1 MAVPFLKMFLE
12 YEPDEP
18 QRAALEQASIVHAE
32 IDREAR
38 SVLLRLELPRYV
50 PEAVLNTAAA
60 ELSKLYGMRRVR
72 FEPHYP
78 PEALDEFDGQELTR
92 ALIDAYSPAAAILA
106 GCKWSF
112 AGERAEL
119 YLRANGRDQLTPHLP
134 AAERL
139 LTERFGVRMGIDVIS
154 NHEPVGEELFAETE
168 KMRLAALR
176 DVPVP
181 SAPAGKPQGGKD
193 AKPAAPSQMIFGKP
207 FHGNVTPMRELS
219 QDSDVGRVIV
229 EGRVFAVNHK
239 ELKKRNAW
247 VVNFDMTDY
256 TGSIRVNRFMEA
268 DQAKPLIDAIQKPG
282 KWLRVQGFISF
293 SRFENDI
300 VLEPLAVQAAEDPS
314 VWIPRRR
321 SAWSCTF
328 TRQCP

>member
-1 MAVPFLKMFLE
+1 MP
-12 YEPDEP
+12 
-18 QRAALEQASIVHAE
+18 RST
-32 IDREAR
+32 AR
-38 SVLLRLELPRYV
+38 RGPSCSVWSCPRYV

-78 PEALDEFDGQELTR
+78 PEALAEFDGQELTR

-193 AKPAAPSQMIFGKP
+193 AKPAAPSQTIYGKP
-207 FHGNVTPMRELS
+207 FHGT
-219 QDSDVGRVIV
+219 
-229 EGRVFAVNHK
+229 
-239 ELKKRNAW
+239 
-247 VVNFDMTDY
+247 
-256 TGSIRVNRFMEA
+256 
-268 DQAKPLIDAIQKPG
+268 
-282 KWLRVQGFISF
+282 
-293 SRFENDI
+293 SR
-300 VLEPLAVQAAEDPS
+300 PCASCRRTATSAASSSRAACSP
-314 VWIPRRR
+314 
-321 SAWSCTF
+321 
-328 TRQCP
+328 

>member
-50 PEAVLNTAAA
+50 PEAVLNTAAS

-78 PEALDEFDGQELTR
+78 PEALDEFDGQELTH

-181 SAPAGKPQGGKD
+181 AAPAGKPQGGKD
-193 AKPAAPSQMIFGKP
+193 AKPAAPSQTIYGKP
-207 FHGNVTPMRELS
+207 FHGT
-219 QDSDVGRVIV
+219 
-229 EGRVFAVNHK
+229 
-239 ELKKRNAW
+239 
-247 VVNFDMTDY
+247 
-256 TGSIRVNRFMEA
+256 
-268 DQAKPLIDAIQKPG
+268 
-282 KWLRVQGFISF
+282 
-293 SRFENDI
+293 SR
-300 VLEPLAVQAAEDPS
+300 PCASCRRTATSAAS
-314 VWIPRRR
+314 SSRAAC
-321 SAWSCTF
+321 SL
-328 TRQCP
+328 

>member
-50 PEAVLNTAAA
+50 PEAVLNTAAS

-78 PEALDEFDGQELTR
+78 PEALAEFDGQELTR
-92 ALIDAYSPAAAILA
+92 ALIDTYSPAAAILA

-139 LTERFGVRMGIDVIS
+139 LTERFGIS
-154 NHEPVGEELFAETE
+154 
-168 KMRLAALR
+168 RSAASR
-176 DVPVP
+176 IFSV
-181 SAPAGKPQGGKD
+181 SANSSSP
-193 AKPAAPSQMIFGKP
+193 
-207 FHGNVTPMRELS
+207 
-219 QDSDVGRVIV
+219 
-229 EGRVFAVNHK
+229 
-239 ELKKRNAW
+239 
-247 VVNFDMTDY
+247 
-256 TGSIRVNRFMEA
+256 TGS
-268 DQAKPLIDAIQKPG
+268 
-282 KWLRVQGFISF
+282 
-293 SRFENDI
+293 
-300 VLEPLAVQAAEDPS
+300 
-314 VWIPRRR
+314 
-321 SAWSCTF
+321 
-328 TRQCP
+328 

>member
-1 MAVPFLKMFLE
+1 M
-12 YEPDEP
+12 
-18 QRAALEQASIVHAE
+18 
-32 IDREAR
+32 
-38 SVLLRLELPRYV
+38 
-50 PEAVLNTAAA
+50 
-60 ELSKLYGMRRVR
+60 
-72 FEPHYP
+72 
-78 PEALDEFDGQELTR
+78 
-92 ALIDAYSPAAAILA
+92 AAILA

-193 AKPAAPSQMIFGKP
+193 AKPAAPSQTIYGKP

-268 DQAKPLIDAIQKPG
+268 DQAKPLIDAIQASGCACRASSASAGLKTT
-282 KWLRVQGFISF
+282 SCS
-293 SRFENDI
+293 SRW
-300 VLEPLAVQAAEDPS
+300 PCRPQRRQSA
-314 VWIPRRR
+314 WIPRRK

>member
-50 PEAVLNTAAA
+50 PESVLNTAAS

-78 PEALDEFDGQELTR
+78 PEALAEFDGQELTR

-119 YLRANGRDQLTPHLP
+119 HLRANGRSHRIF
-134 AAERL
+134 RL
-139 LTERFGVRMGIDVIS
+139 QS
-154 NHEPVGEELFAETE
+154 
-168 KMRLAALR
+168 
-176 DVPVP
+176 
-181 SAPAGKPQGGKD
+181 
-193 AKPAAPSQMIFGKP
+193 
-207 FHGNVTPMRELS
+207 
-219 QDSDVGRVIV
+219 
-229 EGRVFAVNHK
+229 
-239 ELKKRNAW
+239 
-247 VVNFDMTDY
+247 
-256 TGSIRVNRFMEA
+256 GS
-268 DQAKPLIDAIQKPG
+268 
-282 KWLRVQGFISF
+282 
-293 SRFENDI
+293 
-300 VLEPLAVQAAEDPS
+300 
-314 VWIPRRR
+314 
-321 SAWSCTF
+321 
-328 TRQCP
+328 

>member
-50 PEAVLNTAAA
+50 PEAVLNTAAS

-78 PEALDEFDGQELTR
+78 PEALAEFDGQELTR

-176 DVPVP
+176 DMPAS
-181 SAPAGKPQGGKD
+181 SAPAGKPQAGKD

-219 QDSDVGRVIV
+219 QDSDPVHI
-229 EGRVFAVNHK
+229 
-239 ELKKRNAW
+239 
-247 VVNFDMTDY
+247 
-256 TGSIRVNRFMEA
+256 
-268 DQAKPLIDAIQKPG
+268 PLNI
-282 KWLRVQGFISF
+282 
-293 SRFENDI
+293 
-300 VLEPLAVQAAEDPS
+300 
-314 VWIPRRR
+314 
-321 SAWSCTF
+321 
-328 TRQCP
+328 